1 MYKQP
6 QTIIAPSKDKI
17 ELALVLS
24 QVKSEENK
32 MSCIGKNILD
42 LKEKTQK
49 AIEDKDRSELEAKVS
64 KKSVKELKD
73 KESKSKESF
82 TVQRKKTEWET
93 FKAET
98 ALNERIKI
106 EKENKGLIELASK
119 KAGDLLLIAEDKIDL
134 MNKEHLEKF
143 DSLKTQ
149 ANNELTDLDA
159 EKRNGEADIKKNLKI
174 LEKTTKQIG
183 LNNAEIS
190 EHKSLKAKN
199 LKLEEDKKIKEEN
212 IVLLDNKRIT
222 FVQKISHL
230 KEEISV

>member
-1 MYKQP
+1 
-6 QTIIAPSKDKI
+6 
-17 ELALVLS
+17 
-24 QVKSEENK
+24 
-32 MSCIGKNILD
+32 
-42 LKEKTQK
+42 
-49 AIEDKDRSELEAKVS
+49 
-64 KKSVKELKD
+64 
-73 KESKSKESF
+73 
-82 TVQRKKTEWET
+82 
-93 FKAET
+93 
-98 ALNERIKI
+98 
-106 EKENKGLIELASK
+106 
-119 KAGDLLLIAEDKIDL
+119 